1 MSEARVLHVLPHRG
15 GGGQTYVEQLASM
28 KGFEFDRV
36 ELTRR
41 RNPLELPVGLARV
54 IQAARSHDLVHVHG
68 DAAALACL
76 PALGMRPTVITLHG
90 SHLLRRSTGTRGR
103 LVREGSRRAF
113 ARAAAVI
120 AVSESELAFARSI
133 APAAA
138 ERITLVHNGV
148 ADAAQ
153 VTDAE
158 RQSTREALGVEPD
171 SRVALFV
178 GELSER
184 KQPVQFAEAVAR
196 ARVEQPRIVGALAGD
211 GPLRGRLEPLAGDGL
226 RVLGERRDVTAL
238 LAAADAFVLPSLWEG
253 LSYALLEAMSLGRAV
268 VVSDGPGNP
277 DAAGDAG
284 LVFPA
289 GDVGALASS
298 LARLAREPELA
309 RSLGEAAA
317 ARARERFSLT
327 GMIDATAEVYERALS
342 GRST

>member
-1 MSEARVLHVLPHRG
+1 MGEARVLHVLPHRG
-15 GGGQTYVEQLASM
+15 GGGETYVEQLASM
-28 KGFEFDRV
+28 RGFEFDRV

-54 IQAARSHDLVHVHG
+54 IRTARRHDLVHVHG
-68 DAAALACL
+68 DSAALACL
-76 PALGMRPTVITLHG
+76 PSIGMRPTVITLHG
-90 SHLLRRSTGTRGR
+90 SHLLRRSSGTRGR

-113 ARAAAVI
+113 VRAAAVI

-138 ERITLVHNGV
+138 ERVTLIRNGV
-148 ADAAQ
+148 PDAAP

-158 RQSTREALGVEPD
+158 RHATREALGVGPD
-171 SRVALFV
+171 SYVALFV

-184 KQPVQFAEAVAR
+184 KQPLQFAEAVAR
-196 ARVEQPRIVGALAGD
+196 ARLEQPRIVGVVVGD

-226 RVLGERRDVTAL
+226 RLLGERDDVREL

-253 LSYALLEAMSLGRAV
+253 LPYAVLEAMSLRLAT

-277 DAAGDAG
+277 DAVGDAG
-284 LVFPA
+284 LIFPS
-289 GDVGALASS
+289 GDVEALASS
-298 LARLAREPELA
+298 LVRLAREPELG

-317 ARARERFSLT
+317 ARARERFSLS

-342 GRST
+342 RRAT